1 MVNATQDTSG
11 IPTLLVALGMTPVE
25 ETIHNNNYSECYV
38 VMLEGRVLGRVGD
51 RSAAR
56 FVDKLRMLKVRG
68 AENVPKTLE
77 IAFVPRTLNGQY
89 PGIYLFTASAR
100 MMRPVYNIAAG
111 TVELVGTF
119 EQVYLNI
126 CVTEDENENGIFTHQ
141 ELSETSFLSNLACLI
156 PLPDFNQ
163 SPRNMYQCQV
173 RNFFLSIDFCGQ
185 QILIILFLN
194 RWESKQ
200 WVHPCTTGVSK
211 PTANCIGCR
220 HLPHLFS
227 VQLIGTVSIW
237 TTLLWEPTQ
246 SLLSFRTP

>member
-1 MVNATQDTSG
+1 MNTTQDTSG

-126 CVTEDENENGIFTHQ
+126 CVTEDENENRIFTHQ

-173 RNFFLSIDFCGQ
+173 RNFFLSIDFSGQ
-185 QILIILFLN
+185 QIFDHFVF
-194 RWESKQ
+194 K
-200 WVHPCTTGVSK
+200 
-211 PTANCIGCR
+211 
-220 HLPHLFS
+220 
-227 VQLIGTVSIW
+227 
-237 TTLLWEPTQ
+237 
-246 SLLSFRTP
+246 